1 MKKFNITNIDWCIEP
16 EDCDNNPQVANE
28 ILESLPTECEVE
40 CEDEDMITDT
50 LSDIYGYLVNSYTIA
65 QTNSTIKEKLTKAI
79 QLIATEES
87 YIHNGYSLNDEDADA
102 LAEAKDLLNEI
113 LSTIN

>member
-1 MKKFNITNIDWCIEP
+1 M
-16 EDCDNNPQVANE
+16 
-28 ILESLPTECEVE
+28 
-40 CEDEDMITDT
+40 
-50 LSDIYGYLVNSYTIA
+50 
-65 QTNSTIKEKLTKAI
+65 KEKLIKAM

-87 YIHNGYSLNDEDADA
+87 YIRNGYSLNDEDADA